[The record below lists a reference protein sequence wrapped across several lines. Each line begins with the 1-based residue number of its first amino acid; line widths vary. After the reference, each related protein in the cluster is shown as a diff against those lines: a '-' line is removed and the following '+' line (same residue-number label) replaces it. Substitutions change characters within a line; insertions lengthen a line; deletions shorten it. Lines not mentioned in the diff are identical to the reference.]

1 MERKIKK
8 FALESLLDWHYW
20 SVENGCTILT
30 IHGNQFNQEQIDYFI
45 NELGRHERKTE
56 ESRFEYIART
66 VEEIKKEG
74 GILFERAS
82 ALIEFMRI
90 YRIAISKF
98 GFGKKVTPYQFLSW
112 ASSRRTFSVPQDLR
126 LWLEEERAKLPAARK
141 AALEAENEQLKARI
155 TELETELAACREQLE
170 EARREIPDKGEH
182 ETVHGEDFPAEY
194 EGHGIFTMVAKLVD
208 ERAPVKDIMRLLA
221 NEKDF
226 LSNKEEGYFFHPS
239 PEGKAASTL
248 RNYIKNRLK
257 SV

>member
-1 MERKIKK
+1 MDKDYISVLEAAKIVKMSPSRFANLLREEREQLPVELNYELVNQLGNYHAQRGFSLKINDNW
-8 FALESLLDWHYW
+8 LEKIYDKGFDMVGHFPILMIHRLDWK
-20 SVENGCTILT
+20 N
-30 IHGNQFNQEQIDYFI
+30 
-45 NELGRHERKTE
+45 
-56 ESRFEYIART
+56 
-66 VEEIKKEG
+66 
-74 GILFERAS
+74 
-82 ALIEFMRI
+82 
-90 YRIAISKF
+90 
-98 GFGKKVTPYQFLSW
+98 FLSN
-112 ASSRRTFSVPQDLR
+112 RKKDVMMPLHHK
-126 LWLEEERAKLPAARK
+126 LEEA
-141 AALEAENEQLKARI
+141 QARI
-155 TELETELAACREQLE
+155 TALETELAACREQLE
-170 EARREIPDKGEH
+170 EARREISGKEEGH

>member
-1 MERKIKK
+1 MKAFYIETCEGVIRDNADFMTPTDFIKANRKASLDINFFPPKCILNE
-8 FALESLLDWHYW
+8 FGISEIELYDIVNDENENNRLFTNRELEFRKGKRFTMDDIFYAFSIEYDQ
-20 SVENGCTILT
+20 LT
-30 IHGNQFNQEQIDYFI
+30 IDISDYISWKNRHKEWCEEKKRIVKQIES
-45 NELGRHERKTE
+45 ELCGD
-56 ESRFEYIART
+56 
-66 VEEIKKEG
+66 
-74 GILFERAS
+74 S
-82 ALIEFMRI
+82 A
-90 YRIAISKF
+90 
-98 GFGKKVTPYQFLSW
+98 
-112 ASSRRTFSVPQDLR
+112 
-126 LWLEEERAKLPAARK
+126 
-141 AALEAENEQLKARI
+141 
-155 TELETELAACREQLE
+155 LETELAACREQLE